1 MVYGGKK
8 RIPLEPKN
16 NRNMGNKYT
25 GVTQGQKIELGT
37 FAGNQH
43 AILVLVLQL
52 TIYPLMCFEILLNGK
67 ACSINK

>member
-37 FAGNQH
+37 FSPDFVY
-43 AILVLVLQL
+43 L
-52 TIYPLMCFEILLNGK
+52 
-67 ACSINK
+67 